1 MKETARAVLLTAF
14 ITSFITASFTLAGCT
29 ITPNAEQS
37 VASKARIT
45 DRAIFADQKAMQE
58 LQDRLAILNK
68 NKSVPLDSYH
78 HAKAQCWL
86 DVAAHEYHRNDR
98 SGFIEYAIDKTKVAL
113 TSMENGALATDSN
126 DKEPRFCSQAER
138 ACREVRQEHADHEER
153 QFGWRHARAYHAI
166 AQDLLKQS
174 KVKEQAC
181 LVPTAVPVATAPAF
195 KPEVMVI
202 QAPPAAP
209 IVITKF
215 ILLTDALF
223 PFDKFEEKDLS
234 TVGRQRLNQLIEK
247 LPKLGSTANK
257 INITGYADK
266 LGTKEYNLALSEKRA
281 QTIRTYLMS
290 KGIAAESI
298 KAQAG
303 EWKNHS
309 DSCNSNDKNS
319 QIACLSADRRV
330 EIEVTQ

>member
-1 MKETARAVLLTAF
+1 MKVAALVALLTAF
-14 ITSFITASFTLAGCT
+14 SSLASCT
-29 ITPNAEQS
+29 IVPHAEQS
-37 VASKARIT
+37 IASKARIT
-45 DRAIFADQKAMQE
+45 DKAIFADQKEMQS
-58 LQDRLAILNK
+58 LQDRLAMLNK
-68 NKSVPLDSYH
+68 GKNVPIESYQ

-98 SGFIEYAIDKTKVAL
+98 SGFIEYALDKTKVAI
-113 TSMENGALATDSN
+113 TSLENGGLATDSTE
-126 DKEPRFCSQAER
+126 KEPKFCSQAER

-166 AQDLLKQS
+166 AQDLLKQA

-181 LVPTAVPVATAPAF
+181 VVAQALPVSTVVTVPTS
-195 KPEVMVI
+195 KPEVIAIQSPPVAPVI
-202 QAPPAAP
+202 
-209 IVITKF
+209 ITKF
-215 ILLTDALF
+215 VLLTDALF
-223 PFDKFEEKDLS
+223 PFDKFQEKDLS
-234 TVGRQRLNQLIEK
+234 VGGRKHLNQMIEK
-247 LPKLGSTANK
+247 LPKLSSPTTK

-281 QTIRTYLMS
+281 QTIRNYLVS
-290 KGIAAESI
+290 KGIASESI
-298 KAQAG
+298 RSQAG

-309 DSCNSNDKNS
+309 DSCNSKDKTT

>member
-1 MKETARAVLLTAF
+1 MKAATPAVLLSAF
-14 ITSFITASFTLAGCT
+14 FTLVGCT
-29 ITPNAEQS
+29 ITPDANQS

-45 DRAIFADQKAMQE
+45 DKAIFADQKEMQS
-58 LQDRLAILNK
+58 LQDRLAMLNK
-68 NKSVPLDSYH
+68 GKGVPLDSYQ

-113 TSMENGALATDSN
+113 SSLENGATATDSN

-166 AQDLLKQS
+166 AQDLLKQA

-181 LVPTAVPVATAPAF
+181 VVATALPATTIATVATS
-195 KPEVMVI
+195 KPEVVVI
-202 QAPPAAP
+202 QGPPAAP
-209 IVITKF
+209 VVITKF
-215 ILLTDALF
+215 MLLTDALF
-223 PFDKFEEKDLS
+223 PFDKFQEKDLS
-234 TVGRQRLNQLIEK
+234 TSGRQRLNQLIEK
-247 LPKLGSTANK
+247 LPKPGSTANK

-266 LGTKEYNLALSEKRA
+266 LGTKEYNIALSEKRA
-281 QTIRTYLMS
+281 QTIRTYLIG

-303 EWKNHS
+303 DWKNHS

-330 EIEVTQ
+330 QIEVTQ

>member
-1 MKETARAVLLTAF
+1 MKAATL
-14 ITSFITASFTLAGCT
+14 ITLIATLVALAGCT
-29 ITPNAEQS
+29 IVPSAEKS
-37 VASKARIT
+37 NPSKARIT
-45 DRAIFADQKAMQE
+45 DRAIFADQKDMQA
-58 LQDRLAILNK
+58 LQDRLAMLNK
-68 NKSVPLDSYH
+68 SKGLPLDSYQY
-78 HAKAQCWL
+78 AKAQCWL

-98 SGFIEYAIDKTKVAL
+98 SGFIEYALDKTKVAI
-113 TSMENGALATDSN
+113 TSLENGTVASDSN

-174 KVKEQAC
+174 KVKEQSCVVA
-181 LVPTAVPVATAPAF
+181 AATATPVMAQS
-195 KPEVMVI
+195 KPEVTII
-202 QAPPAAP
+202 QAAPAAP
-209 IVITKF
+209 IIITKF
-215 ILLTDALF
+215 VLLTDALF
-223 PFDKFEEKDLS
+223 PFDRFQEKDLS
-234 TVGRQRLNQLIEK
+234 AGGRNHLNQMVEK
-247 LPKLGSTANK
+247 LPKLSSVGAK
-257 INITGYADK
+257 INVTGYADK

-281 QTIRTYLMS
+281 QTIRAYLVS
-290 KGIAAESI
+290 KGIAADSI

-309 DSCNSNDKNS
+309 DSCNSKDKTS

>member
-1 MKETARAVLLTAF
+1 MKVLLTAF
-14 ITSFITASFTLAGCT
+14 FTLVGCA
-29 ITPNAEQS
+29 ITPTAEQS

-45 DRAIFADQKAMQE
+45 DRAIFADQKEMQS
-58 LQDRLAILNK
+58 LQDRLAMLNK
-68 NKSVPLDSYH
+68 GKGVPLDSYQ

-113 TSMENGALATDSN
+113 SSLENGAKATDST

-166 AQDLLKQS
+166 AQDLLKHA

-181 LVPTAVPVATAPAF
+181 VVATALPVTTIATAATS
-195 KPEVMVI
+195 KPEVMVS
-202 QAPPAAP
+202 QGPPAAP

-223 PFDKFEEKDLS
+223 PFDKFQEKDLS
-234 TVGRQRLNQLIEK
+234 TGGRQRLNQLIEK

-281 QTIRTYLMS
+281 QTIRTYLIS

>member
-1 MKETARAVLLTAF
+1 MKAATLLTLIAL
-14 ITSFITASFTLAGCT
+14 SGCT
-29 ITPNAEQS
+29 IVPSAEQS
-37 VASKARIT
+37 AASRARIT
-45 DRAIFADQKAMQE
+45 DRAIFADQKDMQA
-58 LQDRLAILNK
+58 LQGRLASLNK
-68 NKSVPLDSYH
+68 SKGIPLDSYQ

-98 SGFIEYAIDKTKVAL
+98 SGFIEYALDKTKVAI
-113 TSMENGALATDSN
+113 TSLENGTIATDSN

-174 KVKEQAC
+174 KVKEQSC
-181 LVPTAVPVATAPAF
+181 IVATVAPATIPTVAAN
-195 KPEVMVI
+195 KPEVTII
-202 QAPPAAP
+202 QAPPVAP
-209 IVITKF
+209 VIITKF
-215 ILLTDALF
+215 VLLTDALF
-223 PFDKFEEKDLS
+223 AFDKFQEKDLS
-234 TVGRQRLNQLIEK
+234 VGGRNHLNQMIEK
-247 LPKLGSTANK
+247 LPKLSSAAAK

-281 QTIRTYLMS
+281 QTIRAYLIG
-290 KGIAAESI
+290 KGIAADSI

-303 EWKNHS
+303 KWQNHS
-309 DSCNSNDKNS
+309 DSCNSKDKTA